1 MNNSLWYTDSERDA
15 GQRAYQAEFDAD
27 RAAEKPVG
35 SRYGFFSNEHAFARP
50 MDPKTYAIW
59 HHIRQ
64 ACSMLHYELIG
75 MFDEE
80 ITEQTTGEQVKDID
94 ISWDISVD

>member
-1 MNNSLWYTDSERDA
+1 MNNSLWYTDNEKEA

-50 MDPKTYAIW
+50 MDQKTYAVW
-59 HHIRQ
+59 HHVRQ
-64 ACSMLHYELIG
+64 ACSMIHYDLIG
-75 MFDEE
+75 MFDDVIVNTSEE
-80 ITEQTTGEQVKDID
+80 DAAAESQLLWE
-94 ISWDISVD
+94 SEA

>member
-1 MNNSLWYTDSERDA
+1 MNASLWYTDVEVK
-15 GQRAYQAEFDAD
+15 QRKDEYQREFDAD

-50 MDPKTYAIW
+50 MDQKTHAVW

-80 ITEQTTGEQVKDID
+80 LDEAGDWYSEE
-94 ISWDISVD
+94 WD